1 MESILTG
8 LTTKLLYDVLARG
21 VSVARA
27 DSVADRITQAAETV
41 AAEHSE
47 FDPEHLVD
55 ALTDDTVGECVER
68 FERGEP
74 LRVTEIA
81 DAFREQVAAKHVDAG
96 FGADT
101 EAVVREFVLELQREL
116 AHEPAVWRAMALREI
131 KQGTHDTAR
140 LAAAVEDLH
149 ERLDDAAVVDVDG
162 VNDAAVVD
170 VDALATAVEQT
181 QAQGFEWVTTHDF
194 ETGRVNDD
202 YCWRRSFTLGEAW
215 AGYPLE
221 RERPPAGD
229 TDERQDLTE
238 QLLDTL
244 ADGGG
249 AALLGAP
256 GSGKTTATR
265 TAMAEW
271 VRRHDGGTVFYRTKD
286 EQIPVD
292 YERLREEIETARENG
307 PVLVAVEDA
316 ARRGSSPVFETV
328 ADFEAAED
336 VSFLVNSREE
346 EWTDTGDGLTEI
358 RDDRSARANDI
369 EATRTEYLE
378 PVYVPPLDAREV
390 ERFVE
395 NYRDVTGRTAS
406 LGGDSDAILSQTRSN
421 AGISP
426 MLLLAYHVPV
436 WTDEIDPR
444 TDTDVPALFEN
455 VREVFRFAH
464 GDTEVMSLDTES
476 PDETALVA
484 KLALAV
490 NVLNAAELGVR
501 REYLLGFG
509 EELEEVV
516 RIDELLSQLQGPL
529 LFGKRGSATARTT
542 RCGRGCT

>member
-149 ERLDDAAVVDVDG
+149 ERLDDAAVVDVD
-162 VNDAAVVD
+162 
-170 VDALATAVEQT
+170 ALATAVEQT

-202 YCWRRSFTLGEAW
+202 YCWRRSFTLAEAW

-271 VRRHDGGTVFYRTKD
+271 VRRAQGRPTLRDEGGW
-286 EQIPVD
+286 
-292 YERLREEIETARENG
+292 L
-307 PVLVAVEDA
+307 
-316 ARRGSSPVFETV
+316 
-328 ADFEAAED
+328 
-336 VSFLVNSREE
+336 
-346 EWTDTGDGLTEI
+346 
-358 RDDRSARANDI
+358 
-369 EATRTEYLE
+369 
-378 PVYVPPLDAREV
+378 
-390 ERFVE
+390 
-395 NYRDVTGRTAS
+395 
-406 LGGDSDAILSQTRSN
+406 
-421 AGISP
+421 
-426 MLLLAYHVPV
+426 
-436 WTDEIDPR
+436 
-444 TDTDVPALFEN
+444 
-455 VREVFRFAH
+455 
-464 GDTEVMSLDTES
+464 
-476 PDETALVA
+476 
-484 KLALAV
+484 
-490 NVLNAAELGVR
+490 
-501 REYLLGFG
+501 
-509 EELEEVV
+509 
-516 RIDELLSQLQGPL
+516 
-529 LFGKRGSATARTT
+529 
-542 RCGRGCT
+542 